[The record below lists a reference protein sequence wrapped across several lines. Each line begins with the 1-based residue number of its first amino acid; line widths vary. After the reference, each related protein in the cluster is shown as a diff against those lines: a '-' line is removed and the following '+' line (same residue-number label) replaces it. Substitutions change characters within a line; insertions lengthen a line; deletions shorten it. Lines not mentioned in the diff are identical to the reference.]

1 MKVFYDK
8 DADLSL
14 IKSKKVAIIGYGSQG
29 HAHAQNLHDSGVDV
43 VVGVRKN
50 GASWKKAQAAGLTV
64 ATVEDA
70 VKAADVVMMLIPDE
84 TIAKVYNE
92 QVLPNIREGATLA
105 FAHGFN
111 IHFGQV
117 EPRKDLDVIMVAP
130 KAPGHTVRSTFV
142 AGQGVPQL
150 IAVYQDVSGTAHDV
164 ALSYACANGTGKAG
178 IIETTFRAE
187 TETDLFGEQAVLC
200 GGLVQ
205 LIKTGFETLV
215 EAGYA
220 PEMAYFEC
228 CHEMKLIVD
237 LIYEGGIATMDY
249 SISNNAEYG
258 QYYTGPKV
266 INEESRKA
274 MRECLRQ
281 IQNGE
286 YAKSFLTECA
296 LNYPQLRSERR
307 LTAEHPLEQTGAK
320 LRQMMPFITA
330 HRLVDKSK
338 N

>member
-1 MKVFYDK
+1 M
-8 DADLSL
+8 
-14 IKSKKVAIIGYGSQG
+14 
-29 HAHAQNLHDSGVDV
+29 
-43 VVGVRKN
+43 GVRKD
-50 GASWKKAQAAGLTV
+50 GASWKKAQTAGLTV

-130 KAPGHTVRSTFV
+130 QAPGHTVRSTFV

-150 IAVYQDVSGTAHDV
+150 IAVYQDVSGTAHDA
-164 ALSYACANGTGKAG
+164 ALSYACANGAGKAG
-178 IIETTFRAE
+178 SIETTFRAE